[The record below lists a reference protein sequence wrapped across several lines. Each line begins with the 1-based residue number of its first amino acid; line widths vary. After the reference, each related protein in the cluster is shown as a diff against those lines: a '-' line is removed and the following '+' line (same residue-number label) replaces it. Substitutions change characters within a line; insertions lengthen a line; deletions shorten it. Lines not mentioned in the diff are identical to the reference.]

1 MCTSRCAPKHLFTGL
16 SPSPSHSVFLWSI
29 PAFLS
34 QEAHYS
40 VHLCIQT
47 AVHSVLKTLFLV
59 IQLTWTRFNVIS
71 VAKISPLAAHYCST
85 AAATQEIIS
94 RQFLFFQIIVV
105 SNVLAASL
113 NKVLM
118 VLSCRKF
125 MHSILTFTQYDVITT
140 MYIYICANNMN

>member
-1 MCTSRCAPKHLFTGL
+1 M
-16 SPSPSHSVFLWSI
+16 
-29 PAFLS
+29 
-34 QEAHYS
+34 
-40 VHLCIQT
+40 
-47 AVHSVLKTLFLV
+47 
-59 IQLTWTRFNVIS
+59 IS

-94 RQFLFFQIIVV
+94 RQFLFFQIIVL

-125 MHSILTFTQYDVITT
+125 MHSILIFTQYEVITT
-140 MYIYICANNMN
+140 MYKYL